1 MRKVVASILAA
12 SVLALAGCSS
22 TPKPTT
28 NETPKPTEQAPA
40 KPVEL
45 SFYFP
50 VAVGGAAANALEAMV
65 KEFNAA
71 HSNIKVTG
79 NFSGNYTDTMTKVQA
94 SIQGGAA
101 VDAAILL
108 ATDVYT
114 LLDQKAIVPVDEL
127 AKADADG
134 AAYLN
139 DFLPALMLNSKID
152 GKVWSVPFQR
162 SVPVLFWN
170 KETFEK
176 NGLKAAPK
184 SWDELVTTAK
194 SLTKDGN
201 WGVEIPSDGNPSW
214 IFSAFSIQAGKSI
227 VNEAGTEVYFNTP
240 ENERGIQFI
249 LDLAT
254 THKVMPGGVTK
265 WGDVPNDFIAGKAA
279 MIYHTTGSIGLLR
292 SKMDSSKIGVAPL
305 PAGAKPGAP
314 TGGGNLFVFKTTPE
328 KEAAAWKFV
337 RFMTEPQRVAEWS
350 VTTGYIA
357 ASNKAWETET
367 MKKAVAEFPGY
378 LVAKEA
384 LGVADRELAT
394 HQNQQVLKAYGDEL
408 QAVVNGTKDVKTALA
423 AAQTNADKILAPFK
437 K

>member
-1 MRKVVASILAA
+1 MRKVIASVLAA
-12 SVLALAGCSS
+12 SVLALAGCSTAKET
-22 TPKPTT
+22 TP
-28 NETPKPTEQAPA
+28 TPAPA
-40 KPVEL
+40 GQQTPAKTVEL

-65 KEFNAA
+65 KEFNTANP
-71 HSNIKVTG
+71 NIKVTG

-94 SIQGGAA
+94 SIQGGAP

-114 LLDQKAIVPVDEL
+114 LLDQKAIVAVDEL
-127 AKADADG
+127 AKADKDG
-134 AAYLN
+134 QEYLN
-139 DFLPALMLNSKID
+139 DFLPALMLNSKVD
-152 GKVWSVPFQR
+152 GKLWSVPFQR

-170 KETFEK
+170 KETFQK
-176 NGLKAAPK
+176 NGIKDAPK
-184 SWDELVTTAK
+184 TWDELVTTAK
-194 SLTKDGN
+194 ALTKDGN

-227 VNEAGTEVYFNTP
+227 VNENGTQVFLNTP
-240 ENERGIQFI
+240 ENEKGIQFI
-249 LDLAT
+249 LDLAK
-254 THKVMPGGVTK
+254 THKVMPAGVTK

-279 MIYHTTGSIGLLR
+279 MIYHTTGSIGLLK
-292 SKMDSSKIGVAPL
+292 SKMDPAKIGVAPL
-305 PAGAKPGAP
+305 PAGVKPGAP
-314 TGGGNLFVFKTTPE
+314 TGGGNLYVFKSTPE
-328 KEAAAWKFV
+328 KQAAAWKFV
-337 RFMTEPQRVAEWS
+337 RFMTEPERLAQWS

-357 ASNKAWETET
+357 PSNKAFATET

-378 LVAKEA
+378 AVAKDA

-408 QAVVNGTKDVKTALA
+408 QAVVNGTKDVKTALS